1 MTETVMGLAARIR
14 SGEISAAEAV
24 DGALARIEATDG
36 ELNAFCEV
44 RAADARAQAAAVGA
58 RLARREAVGVLAG
71 VPIGVKDLENATGF
85 RTTFGDPKHASDP
98 PATRDSIEVA
108 RLRAA
113 GAVVVGKTNTPAYG
127 FHAETNN
134 LVFGPT
140 RNPWAL
146 GRTCGGSSGGSAVAV
161 SSGMVTLATGSDGG
175 GSIRI
180 PSETC
185 GICGFKPTH
194 GVVPGGDDAPPTW
207 GVLST
212 RGPMART
219 FPEIALALDVVKG
232 ISARDLLSFDLA
244 GSFVEAAA
252 HASVDG
258 LRIAWS
264 PTLGYARPDAA
275 VIALCEAALRALE
288 ANGAR
293 VVETVDQLFDAHPGG
308 PWSLSAA
315 SGSWAVASAGA
326 SEGDPPWEERF
337 VPEARVIPRFGE
349 HLTGLQ
355 VHEGAVGAHAANLRV
370 AELWERVDLLVTPGM
385 ATVPPRIGEL
395 SLYGGGWAA
404 DYTLPFNLVRAPA
417 AVVPVG
423 FVVDDGDSLP
433 IGLQVVGPRGGDLA
447 VMRAAAGIDAVL
459 GFSSR
464 RPPASAAS

>member
-1 MTETVMGLAARIR
+1 LAARIR
-14 SGEISAAEAV
+14 GGEISATEAV
-24 DGALARIEATDG
+24 DAALERIESTDG

-44 RAADARAQAAAVGA
+44 RADDARAQAAAVGG
-58 RLARREAVGVLAG
+58 RLARGEAVGVLAG
-71 VPIGVKDLENATGF
+71 VPVGVKDLENATGF
-85 RTTFGDPKHASDP
+85 RTTFGDPKHAADP
-98 PATRDSIEVA
+98 PATRDSVEVA
-108 RLRAA
+108 RLRTA
-113 GAVVVGKTNTPAYG
+113 GAVVIGKTNTPAYG

-146 GRTCGGSSGGSAVAV
+146 GRSCGGSSGGSAVAIA
-161 SSGMVTLATGSDGG
+161 SGMVTLATGSDGG

-207 GVLST
+207 GTLST

-232 ISARDLLSFDLA
+232 ISTRDLLSFDLP
-244 GSFVEAAA
+244 GSFVDAAGI
-252 HASVDG
+252 ASVDG

-264 PTLGYARPDAA
+264 PTLGYARPDPA
-275 VIALCEAALRALE
+275 VIDLCEAALRGLE

-293 VVETVDQLFDAHPGG
+293 VVETVEQLFDPHPGG

-315 SGSWAVASAGA
+315 SGSWAVASAG
-326 SEGDPPWEERF
+326 GGPWEERF
-337 VPEARVIPRFGE
+337 LPEARYIARFGE
-349 HLTGLQ
+349 SLTGLQ

-370 AELWERVDLLVTPGM
+370 AELWERVDLLITPGM

-395 SLYGGGWAA
+395 SPYGGGWAA

-423 FVVDDGDSLP
+423 FAHDDGDSLP
-433 IGLQVVGPRGGDLA
+433 IGLQIVAPRGADLA
-447 VMRAAAGIDAVL
+447 LMRAAAAVDAIL

-464 RPPASAAS
+464 RPPVSAGS